1 MEFAKRITSVS
12 SMPVLAAN
20 TMKNLIISKI
30 KPALCA
36 SGPFTVWTKTT
47 MMNDKNDDNTIL
59 PSTLRLRVN
68 FPQVVRTCRG
78 AARVDPV
85 FCLATKHQA
94 KKEVSDKRNFLF
106 LKVVTYSNISTQGI
120 PFQVREGGEV
130 PDPQNIKVLIL
141 AGVGRKEGVTPG
153 GGRVGLH
160 GGRG

>member
-1 MEFAKRITSVS
+1 M
-12 SMPVLAAN
+12 
-20 TMKNLIISKI
+20 I

-36 SGPFTVWTKTT
+36 SGPFTVWAKTT
-47 MMNDKNDDNTIL
+47 MMNDNNDNTLL

-68 FPQVVRTCRG
+68 FPRVVRTCRG
-78 AARVDPV
+78 SARIDPG
-85 FCLATKHQA
+85 FCLATKHRA
-94 KKEVSDKRNFLF
+94 EKEVSGKRNFLF

-141 AGVGRKEGVTPG
+141 AGWGGKRGSHQEGG
-153 GGRVGLH
+153 GLH